1 MRYKVALKK
10 TRFRRKGDMRL
21 HWWIGVLLT
30 IAGVMS
36 IGASSARADVIYTL
50 TGSTNPAFG
59 PVHSEDFQFTS
70 TDFITSSVSLA
81 ASDLN
86 SCVACAPSGTA
97 VQFFPYG
104 TVPVVAA
111 VNYISFTDAN
121 GVVYGFFFD
130 AGDFSTPGTYTASSF
145 LPYIVSNSGT
155 LTVEQTPEPST
166 LLLLGIGML
175 GVIGP
180 QERRQCR
187 LGTK

>member
-1 MRYKVALKK
+1 MR
-10 TRFRRKGDMRL
+10 RL
-21 HWWIGVLLT
+21 GWWIGVLALSAVAFMGT
-30 IAGVMS
+30 
-36 IGASSARADVIYTL
+36 SSARADVIYTL

-70 TDFITSSVSLA
+70 PDFITSSVSLT

-104 TVPVVAA
+104 SVPVVVA
-111 VNYISFTDAN
+111 VDYISFTDAN

-175 GVIGP
+175 ALIGAGIAKHSFGP
-180 QERRQCR
+180 VA
-187 LGTK
+187 